1 MNLKLEEALAGDDE
15 SGEREKEEKEELEKK
30 ERDREAAEEIEK
42 QRKENERRENDLVEN
57 LTSKVF
63 EKVADQFLDEA
74 LARVGLEWHVSEQV
88 RDKLVNDE
96 LGAGLSRVSSTSS
109 LSLFNLTR
117 VCTETLEEARRESER
132 AWRAELRARI
142 EEEIFER
149 VVLGNNLA
157 GLIREC
163 CERVVWEERT
173 ERALDIYESVLG
185 EVVSD
190 ECMDSIFLEM
200 IFEET
205 IGQLRPFIKKIE
217 TKPPKPAKQPPPVTM
232 TTPVRQA
239 TKRAH
244 TESVP
249 TQPPETSLVVKRVK
263 TTSVSSSQPASGSKE
278 WEDFETDP
286 EQC

>member
-1 MNLKLEEALAGDDE
+1 MEEALAGDDE
-15 SGEREKEEKEELEKK
+15 SDREKEEKEELEKK
-30 ERDREAAEEIEK
+30 EREREAAEEIEK
-42 QRKENERRENDLVEN
+42 QRKENERREADLVEN
-57 LTSKVF
+57 LTFKIS
-63 EKVADQFLDEA
+63 EKVVDQFLDEMF
-74 LARVGLEWHVSEQV
+74 ARVGLEWHVSEQV

-96 LGAGLSRVSSTSS
+96 LGAGLSRGSASS

-117 VCTETLEEARRESER
+117 VCTETLEEARRESDR

-149 VVLGNNLA
+149 VVLGNNLEA
-157 GLIREC
+157 LIREC

-173 ERALDIYESVLG
+173 ERALDIYEGVLG

-190 ECMDSIFLEM
+190 ECMDGIFLEM

-217 TKPPKPAKQPPPVTM
+217 TKPPKPPKQPA
-232 TTPVRQA
+232 TPMRQA
-239 TKRAH
+239 AKRAH
-244 TESVP
+244 TEPMP
-249 TQPPETSLVVKRVK
+249 TPPPETSLVVKRIK
-263 TTSVSSSQPASGSKE
+263 TTSLSESKE